1 MQVHLKKYILPLRHT
16 FSISRESHDFQDT
29 LIASLS
35 LNGKTGYGEAT
46 ANPYYKITVLSMTNE
61 INAIAS
67 EIENFNFTTPELFH
81 SFLVGKGLSNF
92 AICALDLAAHDLY
105 GKLQGKPL
113 YKLWGTDNGHYPTT
127 NYTIGIAPIDVML
140 AKMQEVPWPIYKI
153 KLGTSDDVAIV
164 RELREH
170 TKAVF
175 RIDAN
180 CAWTAE
186 ETIHNAPLLKD
197 LGVEF
202 LEQPL
207 KADDWSGMEEVMHHS
222 VLPVIADESCIV
234 ENDVEKCALHFNGIN
249 IKLTK
254 CGGLT
259 PALRMISKA
268 KELGIKVM
276 VGCMTESTVGISAI
290 AQLIPQLDYVDMD
303 GAMLLKSD
311 IATGVQITDEGKVI
325 FPNLA
330 GSGVQLLD

>member
-1 MQVHLKKYILPLRHT
+1 MQVDLKKYSLKLKHT

-29 LIASLS
+29 MIASLT

-46 ANPYYKITVLSMTNE
+46 ANPYYKISVERMMSE
-61 INAIAS
+61 IMALKT
-67 EIENFNFTTPELFH
+67 EIENFEFTRPEIFH
-81 SFLVGKGLSNF
+81 AFLVNKGLSNF

-105 GKLQGKPL
+105 GKLQDKPL
-113 YKLWGTDNGHYPTT
+113 HEIWCTDTSYYPIT

-140 AKMQEVPWPIYKI
+140 AKMNEMPWPIYKI
-153 KLGTSDDVAIV
+153 KLGTEDDVAIV
-164 RELREH
+164 RELRS
-170 TKAVF
+170 TTNAIF

-180 CAWTAE
+180 CAWTAQ
-186 ETIHNAPLLKD
+186 ETIYNAPLLKE

-222 VLPVIADESCIV
+222 VLPIIADESCIV
-234 ENDVEKCALHFNGIN
+234 ESDVAKCALHFSGIN

-259 PALRMISKA
+259 PALRMIRTA
-268 KELGIKVM
+268 KDLGLKVM

-290 AQLIPQLDYVDMD
+290 AQLLPQLDYVDMD
-303 GAMLLKSD
+303 GALLLKND
-311 IATGVQITDEGKVI
+311 IATGVEIKPEGKVV
-325 FPNLA
+325 FPKFP
-330 GSGVQLLD
+330 GSGVSLLE